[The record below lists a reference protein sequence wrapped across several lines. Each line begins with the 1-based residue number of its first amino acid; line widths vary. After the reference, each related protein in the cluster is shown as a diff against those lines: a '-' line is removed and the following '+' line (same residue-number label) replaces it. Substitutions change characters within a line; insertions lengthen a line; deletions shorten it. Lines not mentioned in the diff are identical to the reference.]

1 MMERKDLTRWN
12 RPGKTRFTY
21 VDGNAVEYLE
31 ILRQQ
36 LFNKFEDPD
45 THLCDW
51 LKPAEKI
58 PANEEKA
65 DGEMLVQR
73 QERLSRRR
81 KRLLDMY
88 HQDRRDWA
96 WEITRTFA
104 RASHI
109 LTTSADAYANEGYLG
124 TATQWD
130 NVRRL
135 VEMLGYHPAPP
146 ASAITRLALIAKDN
160 KKGIVSRGF
169 KVQHSPEDGGAKV
182 VFETLEDI
190 MVDSAL
196 NALRPKDWDKSQDPA
211 VSPPGEN
218 GSPPPPTEEP
228 PLSNIANEAAI
239 HIQGVE
245 TESAEKLDTWADD
258 EEFKIK
264 DFPGLDLDT
273 AGLELGGAEVWDW
286 KDKAD
291 FLIHFAPE
299 GDWLVVAELKLPDIV
314 ALGAAALAEQTG
326 NSLSLAKSLLLD
338 LDVVEACLDPGKY
351 SDTALADLLP
361 QAPPSLETM
370 ATSWRAKR
378 KPIIEPG
385 QVAMVHREVK
395 HESTGKYLD
404 DAAAVTIAK
413 IEEETG
419 IIHLRPVP
427 GQTAWYAWKK
437 SDVRLKASP
446 RWERDCWLNNK
457 DRDVIRTKKPHGLS
471 ADAYI
476 CWKRDREL
484 VGYGLLLSSVD
495 GSDDLPD
502 SGSSLVIVA
511 RIEDRLHVRIFDPSG
526 EKVIDKSEDGLFA
539 GDALTFLKGID
550 FDLDGS
556 DLSQEEQYEIIKA
569 AATCAGY
576 TWRCAKVVEADK
588 RNLRLEVTGPLPQKG
603 TEIFLPKPIDDS
615 VMPADFE
622 EIVLLKESGDDLSPP
637 VEPKVPGL
645 PKDPDLPAGTPDP
658 IFWTNPTI
666 PDIGPSISLP
676 SASLE
681 KIGSFLFPSP
691 FLPMDL
697 VKAAVEMLLSLGV
710 MQIPSTEEFVIKGL
724 PLTGFPEGGAGL
736 TELDTAANN
745 LFSLLNELEI
755 KGVKMIQWDPVL
767 DNDAKK
773 EAALKTMLE
782 SFLERAG
789 EEPTVMFKEI
799 KENMEDEGVGQLLAM
814 PDDAIPQAVVEA
826 SDPLYMFD
834 GKPGKIEPGD
844 WVVGEFSDRLRALK
858 VSAINE
864 FIDSDETETF
874 SFSFVTGA
882 YNKELK
888 KVYADFRGELI
899 AEGATVNNSPLD
911 WEGVELEEV
920 PESLSIGREVL
931 LTAEGKDPVAA
942 TINDIKENT
951 IFTDPP
957 ATGFTKGELII
968 NGNVALAGHGKGKP
982 AKILGSGDAT
992 KSNQEF
998 VLEVDQVSFTPDA
1011 TKSSGVAAAID
1022 VDVAG
1027 RIWEQVST
1035 LKDSGPGDFHYAV
1048 RMTEDGYVKIVFGD
1062 GEHGRRLPSG
1072 KNNIRVRP
1080 RVGSGLSG
1088 NVPARG
1094 LEKPVSPHRLIKS
1107 VHHPRQAA
1115 GGGEME
1121 DVSSL
1126 RENAPSSLLAL
1137 ERAVSLSDFSHLA
1150 ASQSS
1155 IWQAKAYR
1163 RIFHG
1168 GRAESVQVV
1177 IVPADG
1183 VSSSDIEDATRT
1195 FLQKH
1200 ALPGVRVA
1208 VTPFIPDLFD
1218 LKVTVRIKTE
1228 AFVDREVAKQVTSA
1242 VKHHFTL
1249 ENRELGEHLY
1259 LSEVYKIVE
1268 GVRGVENSICVLN
1281 GDKTRKL
1288 IRAKNESTVVYLD
1301 TTHEETPSTLVV
1313 KTEEYQP

>member
-1 MMERKDLTRWN
+1 MERKDLTRWN
-12 RPGKTRFTY
+12 RAGKTRFTY

-36 LFNKFEDPD
+36 LFDKFEDPH
-45 THLCDW
+45 THLCEW
-51 LKPAEKI
+51 LNPAEKI
-58 PANEEKA
+58 PENEEKA
-65 DGEMLVQR
+65 DAEMLVQR
-73 QERLSRRR
+73 QERLNRRR

-104 RASHI
+104 RSCHI
-109 LTTSADAYANEGYLG
+109 LTTYADAYANEGYLG

-135 VEMLGYHPAPP
+135 VEMLGYHPSPP
-146 ASAITRLALIAKDN
+146 ASAITRLALITKDN
-160 KKGIVSRGF
+160 RKGVVSKGF
-169 KVQHSPEDGGAKV
+169 QVQHSPEDGGAKV
-182 VFETLEDI
+182 VFETLEDVL
-190 MVDSAL
+190 VDSAL
-196 NALRPKDWDKSQDPA
+196 NELRPKDWDQSQDPA
-211 VSPPGEN
+211 VSPPDEN
-218 GSPPPPTEEP
+218 GSPPPPTDEP
-228 PLSNIANEAAI
+228 PLSNMANEAAI

-245 TESAEKLDTWADD
+245 TDSAEKLDTWADD

-264 DFPGLDLDT
+264 DFPDLDLDT

-299 GDWLVVAELKLPDIV
+299 GDWSVVAELKLPDIV
-314 ALGAAALAEQTG
+314 TLGAEALAEQTG

-338 LDVVEACLDPGKY
+338 LDIVEACLDPGKY
-351 SDTALADLLP
+351 NDAALADLLP
-361 QAPPSLETM
+361 PAPPSLETV

-378 KPIIEPG
+378 KPNIEPG
-385 QVAMVHREVK
+385 QVAMVYREVQS
-395 HESTGKYLD
+395 ESTGPYFD
-404 DAAAVTIAK
+404 NAAAVTIANV
-413 IEEETG
+413 EEETG
-419 IIHLRPVP
+419 LIHLQPVP

-437 SDVRLKASP
+437 SDIHLKASP
-446 RWERDCWLNNK
+446 RWERECWLNNK
-457 DRDVIRTKKPHGLS
+457 DRDVIRTVKPHGLS
-471 ADAYI
+471 AEAYI

-484 VGYGLLLSSVD
+484 IGYGLQMSSVD
-495 GSDDLPD
+495 GIDDLPN

-511 RIEDRLHVRIFDPSG
+511 QIDDRLHVRIFDPGG
-526 EKVIDKSEDGLFA
+526 EKVIDKDEDHLFA
-539 GDALTFLKGID
+539 GEALADLKAIPASYYDSGVPLTEKQNVI
-550 FDLDGS
+550 G
-556 DLSQEEQYEIIKA
+556 YA
-569 AATCAGY
+569 AACAGY
-576 TWRCAKVVEADK
+576 TWRYAKVVEADK
-588 RNLRLEVTGPLPQKG
+588 RNLRLELTGPLPLKG
-603 TEIFLPKPIDDS
+603 TEIFLPKPLDDP

-637 VEPKVPGL
+637 VEPKFPGL
-645 PKDPDLPAGTPDP
+645 PKDPDPPPGTPDP
-658 IFWTNPTI
+658 IFWVNPTI
-666 PDIGPSISLP
+666 PEIGPSISLP

-691 FLPMDL
+691 LLPMDL

-724 PLTGFPEGGAGL
+724 PLTGLPEGGTGL
-736 TELDTAANN
+736 TALDTAANN

-755 KGVKMIQWDPVL
+755 KGVKMIQWDLSL
-767 DNDAKK
+767 DSDAKK

-789 EEPTVMFKEI
+789 EGPTVMFKEI
-799 KENMEDEGVGQLLAM
+799 KENMEDEGIGPLLAM
-814 PDDAIPQAVVEA
+814 PEDAIAQAVVEA

-834 GKPGKIEPGD
+834 GKPDTIESGE
-844 WVVGEFSDRLRALK
+844 WVVGEFSDGLRALK

-864 FIDSDETETF
+864 FIDSDESETF

-882 YNKELK
+882 YNRELK

-899 AEGATVNNSPLD
+899 AEGATVNDTPLD
-911 WEGVELEEV
+911 SKEIELEDV
-920 PESLSIGREVL
+920 PEALSIGREVL
-931 LTAEGKDPVAA
+931 LTAEDKVPVAA
-942 TINDIKENT
+942 KIESIDGNT
-951 IFTDPP
+951 ITTNPP
-957 ATGFTKGELII
+957 ASGFTKGELII
-968 NGNVALAGHGKGKP
+968 NGNVVLAGHGEGKP
-982 AKILGSGDAT
+982 TKILGSGDAT

-1035 LKDSGPGDFHYAV
+1035 LKDSGPGDFHYTV
-1048 RMTEDGYVKIVFGD
+1048 RMTEDGYVNIVFGD

-1107 VHHPRQAA
+1107 VHQPRQSA
-1115 GGGEME
+1115 GGSEME

-1155 IWQAKAYR
+1155 IWQARAYR
-1163 RIFHG
+1163 QTSHWVRTENVI
-1168 GRAESVQVV
+1168 VV
-1177 IVPADG
+1177 IVPAEG
-1183 VSSSDIEDATRT
+1183 VYSPELKDSTES

-1200 ALPGVRVA
+1200 ALPGVRVT
-1208 VTPFIPDLFD
+1208 VTPFIPELFD
-1218 LKVTVRIKTE
+1218 LKVTVRVRSE
-1228 AFVDREVAKQVTSA
+1228 AFVPVEVAKKAFATVTD
-1242 VKHHFTL
+1242 HFAL
-1249 ENRELGEHLY
+1249 ENRKLGEHLY

-1268 GVRGVENSICVLN
+1268 GVQGVENSICVLN
-1281 GDKTRKL
+1281 DDKARKL
-1288 IRAKNESTVVYLD
+1288 IHANNESTLVYLD
-1301 TTHEETPSTLVV
+1301 TTDKETPSTLVV
-1313 KTEEYQP
+1313 IPEEYHP